1 MEWQN
6 FLSDILDPPKYP
18 KHSTNLFPLFFNL
31 PDKFSFAYQAWKTE
45 FYCKLVIVTFLVF
58 FTFPSIPTYLD
69 MQKSPADL
77 QETPSRL
84 NRIKQRSFHMTHFL
98 NSAGVKRTDWQTHE
112 PSDAR
117 DVHTRALSCLVTPNG
132 TSCLRTM
139 KCRRVKA
146 QDVNVIIIIRPRT
159 TSRPLSPS

>member
-45 FYCKLVIVTFLVF
+45 FYCKLVIVTFLFF

-77 QETPSRL
+77 QETLSRL
-84 NRIKQRSFHMTHFL
+84 NRTEIISHDTLSKFCRCQEDRLADSR
-98 NSAGVKRTDWQTHE
+98 AEWRTRCAHE
-112 PSDAR
+112 SPELPSD
-117 DVHTRALSCLVTPNG
+117 TKWYLVPANDEVSASEG
-132 TSCLRTM
+132 PGCERY
-139 KCRRVKA
+139 
-146 QDVNVIIIIRPRT
+146 NHH
-159 TSRPLSPS
+159 